1 MPIYQSFK
9 NFDAANIMW
18 FTVMLTKIDMILTPS
33 NQPILRVTSLSIKM
47 YESYSS
53 TGSSSTYINWEES
66 SLITVTVRL
75 QSSDT
80 DANRLVLK

>member
-1 MPIYQSFK
+1 
-9 NFDAANIMW
+9 
-18 FTVMLTKIDMILTPS
+18 MILTS
-33 NQPILRVTSLSIKM
+33 SHHSILKVTSLNFKM
-47 YESYSS
+47 EESYSS

-66 SLITVTVRL
+66 SLITVTARL

>member
-1 MPIYQSFK
+1 
-9 NFDAANIMW
+9 
-18 FTVMLTKIDMILTPS
+18 MLTKVDMNLTSSHHLILK
-33 NQPILRVTSLSIKM
+33 VKSLNFKLE
-47 YESYSS
+47 ESYSS

-66 SLITVTVRL
+66 SLITVTARL